1 MKTINKI
8 YNLIFSKINSLRYYI
23 KEKILYTVVKKKSF
37 KILKKEKPLISI
49 VMPTYNRCK
58 ILSEIG
64 LPTVLNQTYKNF
76 ELIIVSD
83 GSTDNTEEEIKKFN
97 YKIIKFY
104 KIIRK
109 KRYPSNLDN
118 HWACHS
124 VVPTNFGLKK
134 INGDWIAHIDDDDI
148 WTEDHLEK
156 LLSFAIQNKY
166 EFVSSSHAEIRYKKK
181 IIKDNS
187 NCKPPVGAHQTW
199 LYTANLVFFERNIN
213 CWRRTWNRIHDFDV
227 QDRMTKV
234 GLNFGYLKDVT
245 YTAKPR
251 PDENEI
257 GIRAIRKNEEYYKKR
272 YKFV

>member
-1 MKTINKI
+1 MCCTD
-8 YNLIFSKINSLRYYI
+8 
-23 KEKILYTVVKKKSF
+23 
-37 KILKKEKPLISI
+37 
-49 VMPTYNRCK
+49 TYNRK
-58 ILSEIG
+58 KSSYFSTG
-64 LPTVLNQTYKNF
+64 VAKVGNWTPTLR
-76 ELIIVSD
+76 
-83 GSTDNTEEEIKKFN
+83 G
-97 YKIIKFY
+97 
-104 KIIRK
+104 
-109 KRYPSNLDN
+109 
-118 HWACHS
+118 
-124 VVPTNFGLKK
+124 
-134 INGDWIAHIDDDDI
+134 
-148 WTEDHLEK
+148 
-156 LLSFAIQNKY
+156 IQNKY

-181 IIKDNS
+181 IIKDYS

-272 YKFV
+272 YKFI